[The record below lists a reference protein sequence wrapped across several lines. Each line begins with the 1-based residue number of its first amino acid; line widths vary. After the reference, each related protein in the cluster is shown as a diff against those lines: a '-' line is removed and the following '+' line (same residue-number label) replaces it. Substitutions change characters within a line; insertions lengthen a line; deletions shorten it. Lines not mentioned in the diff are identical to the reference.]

1 MDSVEEF
8 YVRLASKPL
17 PIFCFLV
24 SIVNFLLPRAE
35 LPLGVSSLLYTG
47 FRGFAWSPF
56 VPHST
61 DHYQDP
67 PPSFPLALNRIN
79 KASDTP

>member
-47 FRGFAWSPF
+47 FPRVCLVPVRSPF
-56 VPHST
+56 HRSLSR
-61 DHYQDP
+61 P
-67 PPSFPLALNRIN
+67 PRLPPQL
-79 KASDTP
+79 